1 MGMRRSI
8 IAVAGLSLAVA
19 LTAAGGP
26 ADANWLTHIVKE
38 AGEAGGKAAS
48 HAHPNLGPVGR
59 AVGHLGH
66 LDNAPKGTLAAH
78 ATPEGHWQFA
88 NREGQTFIAGTADEF
103 NRILPALAPDAPP
116 GTRLSLYL
124 SEDSVFAN
132 RAHLDKLPKD
142 AELHVVTDHG
152 AFHLTREAA
161 EGGEKLTAKLKPNM
175 TIVLKDASGFDE
187 AVAYLARPLNGA
199 NIRTLAFEPGAAK
212 SVSSSPK
219 FEPGTRNALVDPF
232 DPAYAAS
239 GFGSIRGQTV
249 VVVGRVENGKLV
261 APTSGGGSVTQ
272 DLSVL
277 RAAAHDNDVNLI
289 VLSSDAGRQPG
300 GRNWLWQKIEVGG
313 MKEAKE
319 KASVGDFLD
328 ALAARRGGFVL
339 DARHSGQGRV
349 QISALPDPKGGGVV
363 QDASDFWSEVVGH
376 VTGEVVTTA
385 IDIDSR
391 DNSRQTELDGR
402 IIPGVPTYIQIPYL
416 LSIFLGVL
424 GWATL
429 RGWWSRLW
437 QPRQRGEGE
446 GRAGYMFKRLPGE
459 ALFWLG
465 FAPLAG
471 GPAFIIQS
479 LVVFWNSLMAPFRWF
494 RRKFLVREV

>member
-1 MGMRRSI
+1 MSHLGAI
-8 IAVAGLSLAVA
+8 
-19 LTAAGGP
+19 
-26 ADANWLTHIVKE
+26 
-38 AGEAGGKAAS
+38 GKAA
-48 HAHPNLGPVGR
+48 AHLKGLTG
-59 AVGHLGH
+59 
-66 LDNAPKGTLAAH
+66 APKGALAAH
-78 ATPEGHWQFA
+78 ATPEGHWQFV
-88 NREGQTFIAGTADEF
+88 NREGQTFTAGTADELKRAF
-103 NRILPALAPDAPP
+103 PTLAPEAAAGDSKM
-116 GTRLSLYL
+116 TLYL
-124 SEDSVFAN
+124 SQDSVFQN
-132 RAHLDKLPKD
+132 RAALDQLPKD
-142 AELHVVTDHG
+142 AQLHVVTESG
-152 AFHLTREAA
+152 AFGVTRTGSGSATTLKA
-161 EGGEKLTAKLKPNM
+161 QLKPNLS
-175 TIVLKDASGFDE
+175 IDLIDRALFDE
-187 AVAYLARPLNGA
+187 TVAYLGRSLNKA
-199 NIRTLAFEPGAAK
+199 NIRTIALEPGASNRLA
-212 SVSSSPK
+212 SAPK
-219 FEPGTRNALVDPF
+219 VDGASKLPQVDQL
-232 DPAYAAS
+232 DPVHLAAA
-239 GFGSIRGQTV
+239 FRSIRGQTALV
-249 VVVGRVENGKLV
+249 TGRVENGKLYFS
-261 APTSGGGSVTQ
+261 PSKGGEFSRDIDELVN
-272 DLSVL
+272 
-277 RAAAHDNDVNLI
+277 AAARNDVNLI
-289 VLSSDAGRQPG
+289 VLHTDATRQPG